1 MSIRKIPDVS
11 CSRREG
17 TDQAGMKH
25 LADGEE
31 TVAGVC
37 FCFSHGQLKT
47 QCHKTGW
54 PKWGPTAPDSK
65 LVCVESWE
73 AHSPPSRTRL
83 FLTKPWNTD
92 VFTERLN
99 YSPVVQADVHHLRA
113 WPPA

>member
-54 PKWGPTAPDSK
+54 LKWGPTATDSK

-83 FLTKPWNTD
+83 FLTNLGTPTFSQSDSITAPSSKRT
-92 VFTERLN
+92 FTT
-99 YSPVVQADVHHLRA
+99 
-113 WPPA
+113 